1 MNGKGFGFGFF
12 QSWSPSQILTLLSAS
27 DFQEGERKQNSS
39 GLDHIPYSDH
49 DKEEEEEEEEEG
61 ENQDF
66 ISAAEGD
73 RARG

>member
-1 MNGKGFGFGFF
+1 
-12 QSWSPSQILTLLSAS
+12 LVS

-49 DKEEEEEEEEEG
+49 DKKEEG

-66 ISAAEGD
+66 KSAVEGD